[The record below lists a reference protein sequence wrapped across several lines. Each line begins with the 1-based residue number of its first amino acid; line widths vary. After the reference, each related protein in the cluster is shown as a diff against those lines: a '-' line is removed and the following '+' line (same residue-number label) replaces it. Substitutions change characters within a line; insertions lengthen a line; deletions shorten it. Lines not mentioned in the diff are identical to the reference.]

1 MTQRQM
7 QSVNDKELK
16 LCSSWRLLKYTY
28 AHISMKISY
37 CWADNLHI
45 SDKSTFYW
53 ADFIKTQFIDSWCL
67 FCKKKQFLKR
77 IFDLWLQW
85 RQWCAAA
92 SKPVFISQSDLM
104 ILEILSV
111 FFAVFRN
118 CWRQLILIWADISMY
133 IQTIYWEYAFMASY
147 ISNSNMFSL
156 Q

>member
-1 MTQRQM
+1 MTWRQM
-7 QSVNDKELK
+7 QSVSDRGLK
-16 LCSSWRLLKYTY
+16 LCSSQRLLKYTY
-28 AHISMKISY
+28 AHISMKMSY

-45 SDKSTFYW
+45 SNKSTFYW
-53 ADFIKTQFIDSWCL
+53 ADFIKTQSVGSWCL
-67 FCKKKQFLKR
+67 FHKKAVLKR
-77 IFDLWLQW
+77 ISDLWSQW
-85 RQWCAAA
+85 RWWCAAA

-111 FFAVFRN
+111 FFVVFRN
-118 CWRQLILIWADISMY
+118 CQRQLILIWADTSMY